1 MTLIVVGDKMSE
13 LDIQADPAEDEFAYV
28 QEIAGKFK
36 EALEDKNLR
45 EDALTAIKGIR
56 RGLSDSADN
65 FLLSYFT

>member
-1 MTLIVVGDKMSE
+1 MSE
-13 LDIQADPAEDEFAYV
+13 LGTQANPAEDEFAYV

-45 EDALTAIKGIR
+45 EDALTAIEGIR

>member
-45 EDALTAIKGIR
+45 EDALNAIGKIR